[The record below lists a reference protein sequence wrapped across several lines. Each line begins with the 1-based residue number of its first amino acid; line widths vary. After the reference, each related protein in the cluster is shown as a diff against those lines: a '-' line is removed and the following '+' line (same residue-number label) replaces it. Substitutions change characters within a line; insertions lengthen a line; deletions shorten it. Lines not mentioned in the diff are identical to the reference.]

1 MIIDDNIP
9 LFQEYLQKIRN
20 QCSSTSDILKC
31 TKKIRS
37 ELFIMEEEKLQLCID
52 KKFKSSTDIT
62 NNNYSEYLD
71 SLLSESTYYDFKDVP
86 SVFINNELVRGKV
99 EGDSI
104 ASAIC
109 DSTVNKPAECR
120 DIHKVLLGRIQESL
134 AFDAQASHKNAFL
147 IYFGVTSGALF
158 LLIVMYIIFKKLV
171 LTNIEIDLESKVNSS
186 IAQYR
191 KVNEITGGFKDDRLE
206 AEMV

>member
-171 LTNIEIDLESKVNSS
+171 LTNIETDLESKVNSS